1 MPFIMSFDNINYNLN
16 LLQEECGEVGVIAS
30 KILRFGLISYN
41 PYDPEMQR
49 NYQLLEQEL
58 GDILAIIDILI
69 DNDIGIT
76 PEGLQ
81 EAKLRKLAKL
91 PRFYSGEFANNTS
104 GMYQNHHQGDGDK
117 NA

>member
-1 MPFIMSFDNINYNLN
+1 MTFDNINYNLN
-16 LLQEECGEVGVIAS
+16 LLQEECNEVGAMAS
-30 KILRFGLISYN
+30 KILRFGLMSYN
-41 PYDPEMQR
+41 PYDPEQKR

-58 GDILAIIDILI
+58 GDVLALIDILI
-69 DNDIGIT
+69 ENDIGIT

-91 PRFYSGEFANNTS
+91 PKFYFGEFATNTS
-104 GMYQNHHQGDGDK
+104 GMYQNHHQGDGDE